1 MTAHSTIYFELEEIN
16 SRLLRIDSRKKI
28 YRIESLKVNVR
39 CHNLKALLNDGLH
52 KEGVKIFT
60 EAGIVT
66 DLKKRNAKTLVEQIG
81 EFDALVVRSATK
93 VTREVI
99 ESGARGNLKILG
111 RAGIGYDNIDTI
123 AASQNGI
130 VVKNAP
136 WGNIN
141 ATAELALAL
150 MLSVARN
157 IPQAY
162 SSLENAVWNKKPFEG
177 LELSGKTLGI
187 IGCGRIGQRLSELV
201 IGFNMEVVGYDP
213 IVKVNSR
220 IKFLPKDEVL
230 KRADYIS
237 IHASGTQTI
246 IEEKEI
252 SIMKPTA
259 YLINTSRGHNVDEEA
274 LFDALKSGKIAGAAL
289 DVYENEPKNEG
300 DEFNNRLQKL
310 NTAVL
315 SPHLGASTKEAQ
327 QRTSIEI
334 AQVVTNYLKKGDFSD
349 AVNVGENIE
358 LEEKPFFP
366 LFVYHDDKPGMFA
379 KISKTLADHGVNIR
393 ENPSRQIGDGCAIA
407 VYLVHQ
413 KVEKLLLDEL
423 SKIEGVHRVK
433 A

>member
-1 MTAHSTIYFELEEIN
+1 MDVGCQN
-16 SRLLRIDSRKKI
+16 V
-28 YRIESLKVNVR
+28 KV
-39 CHNLKALLNDGLH
+39 LLNDGLN
-52 KEGVKIFT
+52 KEGMKIFT
-60 EAGIVT
+60 EAGIAVDT
-66 DLKKRNAKTLVEQIG
+66 KKRNAKTLAEQIG

-99 ESGARGNLKILG
+99 ESGVKGNLKIVG
-111 RAGIGYDNIDTI
+111 RAGIGYDNIDTV

-141 ATAELALAL
+141 ATAELSLAL
-150 MLSVARN
+150 MLNVARN
-157 IPQAY
+157 IPQAHG
-162 SSLENAVWNKKPFEG
+162 SLKNAVWSKKLFEG
-177 LELSGKTLGI
+177 LELTGKTLGI

-213 IVKVNSR
+213 VVRVNSR
-220 IKFLPKDEVL
+220 IKFLPKEEVL

-237 IHASGTQTI
+237 IHASGTQTVI
-246 IEEKEI
+246 GEKEI
-252 SIMKPTA
+252 SMMKSTA

-274 LFDALKSGKIAGAAL
+274 LFNALKSGKIAGAAL
-289 DVYENEPKNEG
+289 DVYENEPKKEG
-300 DEFNNRLQKL
+300 DKFNNRLQKL
-310 NTAVL
+310 NKIVL
-315 SPHLGASTKEAQ
+315 SPHLGALTKEAQ
-327 QRTSIEI
+327 LRTSIEI
-334 AQVVTNYLKKGDFSD
+334 AQVVTDYLKKGDFSD
-349 AVNVGENIE
+349 AVNVGEDIE

-366 LFVYHDDKPGMFA
+366 LFVFHDDKPGMFA

-413 KVEKLLLDEL
+413 KVEKVVLDEL
-423 SKIEGVHRVK
+423 NKLEGVHRAK

>member
-1 MTAHSTIYFELEEIN
+1 M
-16 SRLLRIDSRKKI
+16 
-28 YRIESLKVNVR
+28 KV
-39 CHNLKALLNDGLH
+39 LLNDGLN
-52 KEGVKIFT
+52 KEGIKIFR
-60 EAGIVT
+60 EAGIVA
-66 DLKKRNAKTLVEQIG
+66 DIKKRNAKTLVEQIG
-81 EFDALVVRSATK
+81 EFDALVVRGATK

-99 ESGARGNLKILG
+99 ESGVKGNLKIVG
-111 RAGIGYDNIDTI
+111 RAGIGYDNIDTV

-141 ATAELALAL
+141 ATAELSLAL

-157 IPQAY
+157 IPQAHG
-162 SSLENAVWNKKPFEG
+162 SLENAVWSKKSFEG

-213 IVKVNSR
+213 VVRVNSR
-220 IKFLPKDEVL
+220 IKFLPKEEVL

-246 IEEKEI
+246 IGEKEI
-252 SIMKPTA
+252 SMMKSTA
-259 YLINTSRGHNVDEEA
+259 YLINTSRGHNVDEAA
-274 LFDALKSGKIAGAAL
+274 LFNALKSGKIAGAAL

-300 DEFNNRLQKL
+300 DKFNNSLQKIGQV
-310 NTAVL
+310 VL

-327 QRTSIEI
+327 LRTSIEI
-334 AQVVTNYLKKGDFSD
+334 AQAVTDYLKKGDFSD

-393 ENPSRQIGDGCAIA
+393 ENPSRQIGDRCAIA

-413 KVEKLLLDEL
+413 KVEKAVMDEL
-423 SKIEGVHRVK
+423 NRLEGVHR
-433 A
+433 AIA

>member
-1 MTAHSTIYFELEEIN
+1 VKVLIN
-16 SRLLRIDSRKKI
+16 DS
-28 YRIESLKVNVR
+28 L
-39 CHNLKALLNDGLH
+39 D
-52 KEGVKIFT
+52 KEGVNIFAK
-60 EAGIVT
+60 AGITVDT
-66 DLKKRNAKTLVEQIG
+66 KKRNPEILIEDIG
-81 EFDALVVRSATK
+81 EFDALIVRSSTI
-93 VTREVI
+93 VTQEVI
-99 ESGARGNLKILG
+99 ESATKGNLKIIG
-111 RAGIGYDNIDTI
+111 RAGIGYDNIDTV

-141 ATAELALAL
+141 ATAELSLTL
-150 MLSVARN
+150 MLTATRN
-157 IPQAY
+157 IAQAHG
-162 SSLENAVWNKKPFEG
+162 SLKKGVWSKKSFEG
-177 LELSGKTLGI
+177 RELSGKTLGI

-213 IVKVNSR
+213 VVSVNSR
-220 IKFLPKDEVL
+220 IKFLPKEEVL
-230 KRADYIS
+230 KRADYVS
-237 IHASGTQTI
+237 VHASGTRTI
-246 IEEKEI
+246 IGEKEL

-274 LFDALKSGKIAGAAL
+274 LFNALESEKIAGAAL

-300 DEFNNRLQKL
+300 DKFNNRLQKL
-310 NTAVL
+310 NNVVI

-327 QRTSIEI
+327 LRTSIEI
-334 AQVVTNYLKKGDFSD
+334 AQVVANYLKKGDFSD
-349 AVNVGENIE
+349 AVNVGETIE
-358 LEEKPFFP
+358 LEEKLFFP

-413 KVEKLLLDEL
+413 KVEKTVLDEL
-423 SKIEGVHRVK
+423 NKLEGVHRAK

>member
-1 MTAHSTIYFELEEIN
+1 
-16 SRLLRIDSRKKI
+16 
-28 YRIESLKVNVR
+28 LKV
-39 CHNLKALLNDGLH
+39 LLNDGLS
-52 KEGVKIFT
+52 KEGIKIFT
-60 EAGIVT
+60 NAGIVVDT
-66 DLKKRNAKTLVEQIG
+66 KKRNTKTLVKEIG

-99 ESGARGNLKILG
+99 ESGMKGNLKIVG
-111 RAGIGYDNIDTI
+111 RAGIGYDNIDTV

-141 ATAELALAL
+141 ATAELSLAL

-157 IPQAY
+157 IPQAHG
-162 SSLENAVWNKKPFEG
+162 SLENAVWSKKRFEG

-187 IGCGRIGQRLSELV
+187 IGCGRIGQRLSDLV

-213 IVKVNSR
+213 VVRVNSR
-220 IKFLPKDEVL
+220 IKFLPKEEVL

-237 IHASGTQTI
+237 IHASGTQI
-246 IEEKEI
+246 IIGEKEI
-252 SIMKPTA
+252 SMMKPTA
-259 YLINTSRGHNVDEEA
+259 YLINTSRGHNVDEKA
-274 LFDALKSGKIAGAAL
+274 LFNALKSERIAGAAL

-310 NTAVL
+310 SKVVL
-315 SPHLGASTKEAQ
+315 CPHLGASTKEARL
-327 QRTSIEI
+327 RTSIEI
-334 AQVVTNYLKKGDFSD
+334 AQVVTDYLKKGDFSD

-379 KISKTLADHGVNIR
+379 KISKTLADHGINIR
-393 ENPSRQIGDGCAIA
+393 ENPSRQIGDRCAIA

-413 KVEKLLLDEL
+413 KVEKVVLDEL
-423 SKIEGVHRVK
+423 NKLEGVHRAK

>member
-1 MTAHSTIYFELEEIN
+1 
-16 SRLLRIDSRKKI
+16 
-28 YRIESLKVNVR
+28 LKV
-39 CHNLKALLNDGLH
+39 LLNDGLN
-52 KEGVKIFT
+52 KEGVKIFA
-60 EAGIVT
+60 EAGISVDT
-66 DLKKRNAKTLVEQIG
+66 KKRNAKILIEQIG
-81 EFDALVVRSATK
+81 EFDALIVRSSTI

-99 ESGARGNLKILG
+99 ESGVKGNLKIIG
-111 RAGIGYDNIDTI
+111 RAGIGYDNIDTV

-141 ATAELALAL
+141 ATAELSLAL
-150 MLSVARN
+150 ILNATRN
-157 IPQAY
+157 IPQAHG
-162 SSLENAVWNKKPFEG
+162 SLKKGVWSKKSFEG

-213 IVKVNSR
+213 VVGVNSR
-220 IKFLPKDEVL
+220 IKFLPKEEVL
-230 KRADYIS
+230 KRADYVS
-237 IHASGTQTI
+237 VHAGGTQTVI
-246 IEEKEI
+246 GEKEL

-259 YLINTSRGHNVDEEA
+259 YLVNTSRGHNVDEEA
-274 LFDALKSGKIAGAAL
+274 LFNALESGKIAGAAL

-300 DEFNNRLQKL
+300 DKFNNRLQKL
-310 NTAVL
+310 NNVVI

-327 QRTSIEI
+327 LRTSIEI

-349 AVNVGENIE
+349 AVNVGETIE
-358 LEEKPFFP
+358 LEEKLFFP
-366 LFVYHDDKPGMFA
+366 LFVFHDDKPGMFA
-379 KISKTLADHGVNIR
+379 IISKTLADHGVNIR

-413 KVEKLLLDEL
+413 KVEKAVLDEL
-423 SKIEGVHRVK
+423 NKLEGVHRAK

>member
-1 MTAHSTIYFELEEIN
+1 MNVGCQSV
-16 SRLLRIDSRKKI
+16 
-28 YRIESLKVNVR
+28 KV
-39 CHNLKALLNDGLH
+39 LLNDGLN
-52 KEGVKIFT
+52 KEGIKIFT
-60 EAGIVT
+60 EGGIVVDT
-66 DLKKRNAKTLVEQIG
+66 KKRSAKALAEQMG
-81 EFDALVVRSATK
+81 EFDALVVRSSTI

-99 ESGARGNLKILG
+99 ESGVKGNLKIVG
-111 RAGIGYDNIDTI
+111 RAGIGYDNIDTV
-123 AASQNGI
+123 AASQKGI

-141 ATAELALAL
+141 ATAELSLAL
-150 MLSVARN
+150 MLNVARN
-157 IPQAY
+157 IPQAHG
-162 SSLENAVWNKKPFEG
+162 SLKHAVWSKKPFEG

-201 IGFNMEVVGYDP
+201 IGFNMEVIGYDP
-213 IVKVNSR
+213 VVRVNSR
-220 IKFLPKDEVL
+220 IKFLPKEEVL

-246 IEEKEI
+246 IGEKEI
-252 SIMKPTA
+252 SKMKPTA

-274 LFDALKSGKIAGAAL
+274 LFNAFKAGKIAGAAL

-300 DEFNNRLQKL
+300 DIFNNRLKKL
-310 NTAVL
+310 NKVVL
-315 SPHLGASTKEAQ
+315 SPHLGASTKEARL
-327 QRTSIEI
+327 RTSIEI
-334 AQVVTNYLKKGDFSD
+334 AQVVTDYLKKGDFSD

-413 KVEKLLLDEL
+413 KVEQAVLDEL
-423 SKIEGVHRVK
+423 NKLEGVHRAK

>member
-1 MTAHSTIYFELEEIN
+1 MTAHRRIRFEIEEIS
-16 SRLLRIDSRKKI
+16 SRALRIDSRNKI
-28 YRIESLKVNVR
+28 YRIESLKVDVGCQNV
-39 CHNLKALLNDGLH
+39 KVLLNDGLN
-52 KEGVKIFT
+52 KEGIKIFT
-60 EAGIVT
+60 EAGIVADT
-66 DLKKRNAKTLVEQIG
+66 KKRNTKTLAEQIG
-81 EFDALVVRSATK
+81 EFDALVVRSTTK

-99 ESGARGNLKILG
+99 ESGVKGNLKIVG
-111 RAGIGYDNIDTI
+111 RAGIGYDNIDTV
-123 AASQNGI
+123 AASQNGV

-141 ATAELALAL
+141 ATAELSLAL
-150 MLSVARN
+150 MLNVARN
-157 IPQAY
+157 IPQAHA
-162 SSLENAVWNKKPFEG
+162 SLKNAVWSKKSFEG

-187 IGCGRIGQRLSELV
+187 IGCGRIGQKLSELV

-213 IVKVNSR
+213 VVRVNSR
-220 IKFLPKDEVL
+220 IKFLPKEEVL

-246 IEEKEI
+246 IGEKEI
-252 SIMKPTA
+252 SMMKPTA
-259 YLINTSRGHNVDEEA
+259 YLINTSRGHNVDEKA
-274 LFDALKSGKIAGAAL
+274 MFNALKSGKIAGAAL

-300 DEFNNRLQKL
+300 DKFNTRLQKL
-310 NTAVL
+310 NKVVL

-327 QRTSIEI
+327 LRTSIEI
-334 AQVVTNYLKKGDFSD
+334 AQVVTDYLKKGDFSD

-358 LEEKPFFP
+358 LEEKLFFP

-413 KVEKLLLDEL
+413 KVEKAVLDEL
-423 SKIEGVHRVK
+423 SKLKGVHRAKV
-433 A
+433 